1 MIKNYFKIAW
11 RSLFKN
17 KTFSAINIFGLAL
30 GLAGSLLIFLWV
42 KDEYSVDAF
51 HANKNQLYRI
61 YERQF
66 FDGKQQGVIWTQGPL
81 AAELKKS
88 IPEIEM
94 STPFSWTSPQA
105 FTVGD
110 KTVKQDAN
118 AASADFFKMFSF
130 KLLQGTAAD
139 ALKDVNSLAISRKT
153 AEIFFGSPEAAIGKA
168 MRYNNKKELM
178 VTAVFENIPNNSTLK
193 FDCLRSWD
201 AYLEDEPWWAKGWE
215 STDPLTFFKV
225 RSDANVA
232 TLQAKLLHFTD
243 NYLKPPPDK
252 ARSTELAMQPFHE
265 YYLNSN
271 FKDAQVAGGRIQY
284 VRLFSIVA
292 VFLLLI
298 ACINFMNLATA
309 RSATRAKEVGVRKVV
324 GAKRSSLV
332 GQFISEALLLT
343 VFAVAL
349 ALLLVALLLPL
360 FNHLTGKQIALPLS
374 EFSFWGML
382 GLLTLI
388 TGLMAGSYPAFF
400 LSALKPIRVLKG
412 VLKFDPA
419 SIWLRKGL
427 VVFQFSLSIILI
439 VGMIVIYQQVHY
451 AQNINLGYQPN
462 NLVYFPLEGKLVNNY
477 AVLKEK
483 IALLPGVTAVSSMT
497 ESPVSNGSGSEG
509 MKWFGPGGDG
519 HIRFTPLGV
528 GYDFTKT
535 FDVQMASG
543 RDFSSDFL
551 SDSAGI
557 LINETAQKAM
567 GFTNAI
573 GQTVSFGD
581 NENKIKI
588 IGVVKD
594 FHYQSLHTAIRPM
607 FIYLA
612 AKAPNG
618 NMLVR
623 MDGAKTSS
631 VLAGL
636 QQVCKELNP
645 EFPFTSNFAS
655 EEYYKLY
662 KSEQVISE
670 LSNYFA
676 FIAIFI
682 SCLGL
687 LGLAIF
693 TAEQRRKEIGVRKVL
708 GATVAG
714 IATLLSKDFV
724 KLVLVAVLIASPV
737 AWYAMHMWLQDF
749 AYRVNISWWIFL
761 LAGVL
766 ALGIALLT
774 VSYQA
779 IKAALMNPVMSL
791 RAE

>member
-30 GLAGSLLIFLWV
+30 GLASSLLIFLWV

-51 HANKNQLYRI
+51 HANKNQLYRV

-66 FDGKQQGVIWTQGPL
+66 FDNKKQGVIWTQGPL

-94 STPFSWTSPQA
+94 ATAFSWTSPQA

-118 AASADFFKMFSF
+118 AAGPDFFNMFSF
-130 KLLQGTAAD
+130 KLLQGTATA
-139 ALKDVNSLAISRKT
+139 ALKDINSLAISRKT

-178 VTAVFENIPNNSTLK
+178 VTAVFENIPANSTLK
-193 FDCLRSWD
+193 FDCLRNWD
-201 AYLEDEPWWAKGWE
+201 AYLEDEQWAKGWD
-215 STDPLTFFKV
+215 SNDPLTFFKV
-225 RSDANVA
+225 RSDANIA
-232 TLQAKLLHFTD
+232 SLQTKLLHFTD

-252 ARSTELAMQPFHE
+252 TKSTELAMQPFHE

-284 VRLFSIVA
+284 VRLFSMVA

-309 RSATRAKEVGVRKVV
+309 RSAKRAKEVGVRKVV

-343 VFAVAL
+343 ILAILFAI
-349 ALLLVALLLPL
+349 LLVALLLPL
-360 FNHLTGKQIALPLS
+360 FNHLTAKQMVLPVN
-374 EFSFWGML
+374 EFSFWAVL
-382 GLLTLI
+382 IALTLI

-400 LSALKPIRVLKG
+400 LSSLKPILVLKG

-419 SIWLRKGL
+419 SVWLRKGL

-439 VGMIVIYQQVHY
+439 VGMIVIYRQVQY

-462 NLVYFPLEGKLVNNY
+462 NLVYFPVEGKLVKDYN
-477 AVLKEK
+477 VLKEK
-483 IALLPGVTAVSSMT
+483 IAQIPGVTAVSHMT
-497 ESPVSNGSGSEG
+497 DNPVNISSGSEG

-519 HIRFTPLGV
+519 HTRFTPLGV
-528 GYDFTKT
+528 GYDFVKT
-535 FDVQMASG
+535 IDLKLASG
-543 RDFSSDFL
+543 HDFSKDFL
-551 SDSAGI
+551 SDTASI
-557 LINETAQKAM
+557 LINETAQKVI
-567 GFTNAI
+567 GCKDAI

-581 NENKIKI
+581 SPNKIKI

-607 FIYLA
+607 FIYLINKRA
-612 AKAPNG
+612 EG
-618 NMLVR
+618 NILVR
-623 MDGAKTSS
+623 IESAKTTS
-631 VLAGL
+631 VLSQL
-636 QQVCKELNP
+636 QQVTKDINP
-645 EFPFTSNFAS
+645 DFPFSYNFAS
-655 EEYYKLY
+655 DEYAKLY
-662 KSEQVISE
+662 KSEQVISK
-670 LSNYFA
+670 LSSYFA
-676 FIAIFI
+676 CIAIFI

-714 IATLLSKDFV
+714 ITTLLSKDFV
-724 KLVLVAVLIASPV
+724 KLVLVAVVIASPV
-737 AWYAMHMWLQDF
+737 AWYVMHMWLQDF
-749 AYRVNISWWIFL
+749 AYRVDISWWIFL
-761 LAGVL
+761 LAGVV
-766 ALGIALLT
+766 AMCIALLT

-779 IKAALMNPVMSL
+779 IKAALMNPVKSL
-791 RAE
+791 QTE

>member
-17 KTFSAINIFGLAL
+17 KTFSVINIFGLAL

-42 KDEYSVDAF
+42 KDEYSVDSF

-193 FDCLRSWD
+193 FDCLRSWG
-201 AYLEDEPWWAKGWE
+201 AYLEDEPWAKGWE

-225 RSDANVA
+225 RSDANIA
-232 TLQAKLLHFTD
+232 ALQTKLLHFTD

-252 ARSTELAMQPFHE
+252 TRSTELAMQPFHE

-309 RSATRAKEVGVRKVV
+309 RSAKRAKEVGVRKVV

-343 VFAVAL
+343 IFAVAL

-360 FNHLTGKQIALPLS
+360 FNHLTGKQMVLPVN

-400 LSALKPIRVLKG
+400 LSALKPVRVLKG
-412 VLKFDPA
+412 VLKFDAA
-419 SIWLRKGL
+419 SVWLRKGL

-439 VGMIVIYQQVHY
+439 VGMMVIYRQVHY

-477 AVLKEK
+477 DVLKEK

-509 MKWFGPGGDG
+509 IKWFGSGGDG

-535 FDVQMASG
+535 FDVKMATG

-551 SDSAGI
+551 SDSAAI
-557 LINETAQKAM
+557 LINETARKVM
-567 GFTNAI
+567 GFKDAI

-581 NENKIKI
+581 SPNKIKI

-612 AKAPNG
+612 AKQPNG

-623 MDGAKTSS
+623 MDGAKTST

-662 KSEQVISE
+662 KSEQVISK

-724 KLVLVAVLIASPV
+724 KLVLVAVVIASPV

-766 ALGIALLT
+766 ALSIALLT

-779 IKAALMNPVMSL
+779 IKAALMNPVRSL
-791 RAE
+791 RSE